1 MPSKTIP
8 LLIAATLFTAAVSPG
23 PAEARAISA
32 GVALADFDDVGIK
45 AHLTQGFVLKGSRLS
60 TGLTYFTDAGVMVLD
75 ADVHLA
81 LSGRDLSAYYPIVGL
96 GLATDLDEAD
106 LGLNAGLGYRF
117 GLTSRTRAAVEG
129 KFVFGG
135 VDAFVASFIIH
146 F

>member
-1 MPSKTIP
+1 MTSKAIP
-8 LLIAATLFTAAVSPG
+8 IIIAAILFATLVLPSPAA
-23 PAEARAISA
+23 ARTISA
-32 GVALADFDDVGIK
+32 GVALADFDDVGLK
-45 AHLTQGFVLKGSRLS
+45 AHLNRGFVLKGSALS

-81 LSGRDLSAYYPIVGL
+81 LSGEDLSAYYPIIGL

-106 LGLNAGLGYRF
+106 LGLNAGMGYRF

-135 VDAFVASFIIH
+135 VDAFVASLTINF
-146 F
+146 

>member
-8 LLIAATLFTAAVSPG
+8 FLIAAILFTAAVCPS

-60 TGLTYFTDAGVMVLD
+60 TGLTYFTDAGALALD

-81 LSGRDLSAYYPIVGL
+81 LSGEDASAYYPIIGL

-106 LGLNAGLGYRF
+106 LGVNAGLGYRF
-117 GLTSRTRAAVEG
+117 GLTSRTRAGLEG

-135 VDAFVASFIIH
+135 FDAFVASLTINF
-146 F
+146 